1 MSDFAAIRFLA
12 GRPLTK
18 ELGADRL
25 NTILTEIKRNKPK
38 GERGI
43 TVRQDGNQT
52 WIGLAASLP
61 RGGGTSAT
69 THPFQVLF
77 RKDPQSEITYVGVR
91 QGYVFSGLIQTTLP
105 TGLLTD
111 PSDPDDQGWQQADAL
126 KFVWLEFYDGQFSVE
141 FGDEEDF
148 NPTALPWSEKSVLE
162 TDDENENFPVFEKAR
177 RLIAEIIEEDEAFS
191 ALQFMKG
198 HQTFADVVVN
208 GIPGG
213 YFYEWGGG
221 LPPSEE

>member
-1 MSDFAAIRFLA
+1 MEGITPFQS
-12 GRPLTK
+12 GRPLLSEVT
-18 ELGADRL
+18 ADKL
-25 NTILTEIKRNKPK
+25 NRILAEIKRNRPVVSAPLSARVT
-38 GERGI
+38 GDGTYI
-43 TVRQDGNQT
+43 SVRQT
-52 WIGLAASLP
+52 T
-61 RGGGTSAT
+61 GGGTSPTAS
-69 THPFQVLF
+69 HPFEVLF
-77 RKDPQSEITYVGVR
+77 RKDQQSEITYVGVR

-111 PSDPDDQGWQQADAL
+111 PSDDDDEGWQQADDL
-126 KFVWLEFYDGQFSVE
+126 KYVWLEFYDGQFSVE

-148 NPTALPWSEKSVLE
+148 DPTALPWDEKSVLE

-177 RLIAEIIEEDEAFS
+177 RLIAEIVEEDGKFS

-198 HQTFADVVVN
+198 HQTFTDVVVN